1 MTTATTFNDICDV
14 AIDEKRNINQMH
26 IGLTALW
33 AKSTMCAHRWSVL
46 LSRRMLLHMLKQR
59 TKKNYVRPVDQ
70 AGRSRVSL
78 FNISRYRSDK
88 NNRRRKKKAIKRRE
102 SDECL
107 VSQCLIHISIA
118 CCMRSDATEE
128 NDIENEGNTAKKK
141 KNGRIFYCE
150 NSCHSQ
156 RSPQR
161 GTTMVYTPH
170 MNGER

>member
-1 MTTATTFNDICDV
+1 MKNATLIRCILVSQLYGLRAPCARIVGLCCYPVECCCICSNNGQKKIMSDP
-14 AIDEKRNINQMH
+14 
-26 IGLTALW
+26 
-33 AKSTMCAHRWSVL
+33 STRPDAHAFHYS
-46 LSRRMLLHMLKQR
+46 
-59 TKKNYVRPVDQ
+59 
-70 AGRSRVSL
+70 
-78 FNISRYRSDK
+78 ISRDTAVTK
-88 NNRRRKKKAIKRRE
+88 ITGEEKKKAIKRRE